1 MLSLRL
7 IGTLL
12 CAVVP
17 QVVQSISPKPL
28 SASGRWIVDSDGNN
42 VTYAGVNWPGAADTM
57 LPEGLQYTSIEDIV
71 SKIKDLEM
79 NSICLTFAMEMVGD
93 IFENGADVLIKSS
106 LINALG
112 EKNGSPVFQ
121 QIIHHNPQFGI
132 NTTRLQVFNAVA
144 HECYRQGIY
153 VHLDNHVSKAKW
165 CRSTTDG
172 NSWFGDEYF
181 DVDKWHRGWRYMA

>member
-132 NTTRLQVFNAVA
+132 NTTRLQV
-144 HECYRQGIY
+144 G
-153 VHLDNHVSKAKW
+153 
-165 CRSTTDG
+165 T
-172 NSWFGDEYF
+172 
-181 DVDKWHRGWRYMA
+181 